1 MNSLLLLVTYTAK
14 PGFRDEFVKRIL
26 DSGLIEKIRR
36 EDGFISYNYYL
47 DADNPDRILLVEE
60 WVSEAYQKKHM
71 KTPHMAELA
80 AVKDSCILGTEVRKI
95 QL

>member
-14 PGFRDEFVKRIL
+14 PGLREEFVSRIADL
-26 DSGLIEKIRR
+26 GLLEKIRR

-80 AVKDSCILGTEVRKI
+80 AVKDSYILGTEVRKI
-95 QL
+95 QF